1 MHQIH
6 LRSADQFFLSIA
18 IRVTMRSST
27 KNQNQQL
34 LSLLKIKFMGRDF
47 KLARTIACRTT
58 SPHFNL
64 SPSMVNIGQLINVTS
79 DQERKAWW
87 RKTRLSHQGVLN
99 LHQKFE
105 PVPWIL
111 FPIFRQI

>member
-1 MHQIH
+1 MI
-6 LRSADQFFLSIA
+6 FVKF
-18 IRVTMRSST
+18 T
-27 KNQNQQL
+27 KN
-34 LSLLKIKFMGRDF
+34 KDF

-58 SPHFNL
+58 SLHFNL
-64 SPSMVNIGQLINVTS
+64 SPSMVNIGQLI
-79 DQERKAWW
+79 KAWW

-105 PVPWIL
+105 QVPWIL

>member
-6 LRSADQFFLSIA
+6 LRSADQFFFKYCHSRNDA
-18 IRVTMRSST
+18 IVHKKSKSTAALVT
-27 KNQNQQL
+27 KN
-34 LSLLKIKFMGRDF
+34 KDF

-105 PVPWIL
+105 QVPWIL